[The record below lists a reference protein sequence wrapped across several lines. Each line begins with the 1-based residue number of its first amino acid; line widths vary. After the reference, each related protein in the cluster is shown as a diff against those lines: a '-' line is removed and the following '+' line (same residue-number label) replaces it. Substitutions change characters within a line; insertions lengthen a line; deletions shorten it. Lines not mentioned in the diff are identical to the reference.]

1 MKVPHPVATP
11 RLEPTDRASGGTT
24 WRMATVIL
32 VLLLAAGVSLPAM
45 AQAIPRVQ
53 VFGGYSYTRF
63 DTKSFGF
70 SDQTGLNG
78 YNFSPAFNI
87 VRGFGAVAELSG
99 QYQSQTNLRDIAAGP
114 QFMYPTGQK
123 LFFVHFLFGQA
134 RTFVRV
140 GNGEGDSA
148 RAVAFGGGMDW
159 DVSPRFAVRVFQVDY
174 LHTDLFQTTQNN
186 LRFSAGL
193 VYHWGSIGKKG
204 RRAPAQTP

>member
-1 MKVPHPVATP
+1 MKVPHPVVTP
-11 RLEPTDRASGGTT
+11 WLEPADRASGGTT
-24 WRMATVIL
+24 WSTATVIL
-32 VLLLAAGVSLPAM
+32 VLLLAGVSLPAV
-45 AQAIPRVQ
+45 AQDIPRVQ
-53 VFGGYSYTRF
+53 VFGGYSYTRY

-87 VRGFGAVAELSG
+87 VRGFGVVAELSG

-114 QFMYPTGQK
+114 QFLYPRGQK
-123 LFFVHFLFGQA
+123 LFFAHLLFGQA

-140 GNGEGDSA
+140 GNGEGDTA

>member
-1 MKVPHPVATP
+1 MKVPHPVVTP
-11 RLEPTDRASGGTT
+11 SLEPADRASGGTT
-24 WRMATVIL
+24 WRTATVIL
-32 VLLLAAGVSLPAM
+32 VLMLAGVSLPAV
-45 AQAIPRVQ
+45 AQDIPRVQ

-87 VRGFGAVAELSG
+87 ANGLGAVAELSG

-114 QFMYPTGQK
+114 QFLYPRGQK
-123 LFFVHFLFGQA
+123 LFFAHLLFGQA

-140 GNGEGDSA
+140 GNGEGDTA

-174 LHTDLFQTTQNN
+174 LHTNLFQTTQNN